1 MPTKK
6 TAKKKPAK
14 RKTKTK
20 SPDCFHCDHL
30 PLKSG
35 ELVAILVCL
44 VVSLSA
50 VLLTSMTIIED
61 QQHQIAQYQ
70 ELFTRR

>member
-6 TAKKKPAK
+6 STKKKPAK
-14 RKTKTK
+14 RKTKIQ
-20 SPDCFHCDHL
+20 SPDCHHCDHL

-50 VLLTSMTIIED
+50 VLLTSMTIIDD
-61 QQHQIAQYQ
+61 QQHQIEQYQ